1 MRAREGRPGGD
12 AAPALVCLVALAAL
26 VPWAL
31 GGAPL
36 PALRVVGAAALS
48 TAALVAGAGAF
59 RRGVALPAV
68 PLWPLGAF
76 VALALVQLVPLPA
89 ARARRDR
96 ARVARRLAPRGPR
109 GGRSARRGP
118 AARLARPAHDAVGG
132 GARERARSPR
142 RPRRPAPRA
151 RPGGAVAPPARSPP
165 AGSLL
170 AAYAIFARARFG
182 SLLYGSIRVP
192 TVFPFGPFVNKNHFA
207 GWAAM
212 AFPIGAGLAVGL
224 VAAARARGERD
235 WTTGRGAVGVVLC
248 VVAALAMALS
258 VVVSLSRGG
267 AFALVVGALA
277 LAALV
282 VPRAGAGRS
291 ARVLAPAALVCRRPR
306 RRRGRRRARVR
317 ARAAAHAERRLLP
330 ARDVEGLALRLAASS
345 PLVGSGLGAFHD
357 AYPRFKTGYGAER
370 VEHAES
376 EYLETLAETG
386 AAGLACTLA
395 GLFLLLRSAA
405 TGAGAAGRGVAWAV
419 GCGGAA
425 AVVALA
431 AHGLL
436 DFDLRVPSNA
446 ALAALAAAAA
456 AGLAG
461 PRARPM
467 SRPACAALS
476 LGALALLAASAA
488 APPAPSP
495 AARDEL
501 RLAAEAPSPA
511 VRELRLARAEAAAA
525 AALSRRPAD
534 PEPWLLL
541 AYARAARGDRAPPP
555 PWRGTRR
562 ASTRAGPGCAR
573 PSARSRGRPTGRD
586 GAIDLDRGRR
596 GRLGSAHSRWTGRPS
611 GAACR
616 PASAARKRPC
626 RASRPRSPA
635 PRRAEPAAGAGGP
648 AVRPRRPRSASSSSR
663 RRCARCASSCAR
675 RGSRSSRERSTRERL
690 EEEVRALAD
699 QDPLTGLASARRLG
713 DRLGVAVI
721 HAQRYRQ
728 KLAVVQLGLDRFAEV
743 NDKLG
748 RSHGDDLLRSVALA
762 LESTL
767 RQGDTIAR
775 LGGDVFT
782 ILLPGIKRDEDVTVI
797 ADKLRL
803 ALRSPF
809 SIGGHD
815 LLVTASIGIALFPDD
830 GPDTETLLQS
840 ATVAMRRAKER
851 GGDGVGRARAALAR
865 ARRRAPGPR
874 DGAAARARA
883 GRARAVLAAGRRV
896 RDGRDRRDGVAAALA
911 RTRRA
916 S

>member
-12 AAPALVCLVALAAL
+12 AAPALVCLVVLAAL

-36 PALRVVGAAALS
+36 PALRAVGAAALS

-89 ARARRDR
+89 GVHAVIAPGSHAVWHPADP
-96 ARVARRLAPRGPR
+96 VAAAVLGGGPR
-109 GGRSARRGP
+109 PVSLDPRTTLSALALVSGLSLLAVL
-118 AARLARPAHDAVGG
+118 AAPLLARGRAAGRAAGALAAGG
-132 GARERARSPR
+132 F
-142 RPRRPAPRA
+142 
-151 RPGGAVAPPARSPP
+151 
-165 AGSLL
+165 LL
-170 AAYAIFARARFG
+170 AAYAIVARARFG
-182 SLLYGSIRVP
+182 NLLYGSIRVP

-212 AFPIGAGLAVGL
+212 AFPLGAGLAVGL

-291 ARVLAPAALVCRRPR
+291 ARVLAPAALVAGVLAVVVVAVAPES
-306 RRRGRRRARVR
+306 
-317 ARAAAHAERRLLP
+317 AHERLRTLGGASFRLETW
-330 ARDVEGLALRLAASS
+330 RDSARLAASS

-357 AYPRFKTGYGAER
+357 AYPRFKAGYGAER

-386 AAGLACTLA
+386 AAGLACSLA
-395 GLFLLLRSAA
+395 GLFLLLRAAA
-405 TGAGAAGRGVAWAV
+405 TGAGTAGRGVAWAV

-456 AGLAG
+456 ASLAG

-488 APPAPSP
+488 TPPTPSP

-501 RLAAEAPSPA
+501 RLAAEAPSPV

-541 AYARAARGDRAPPP
+541 AYARAARGD
-555 PWRGTRR
+555 
-562 ASTRAGPGCAR
+562 
-573 PSARSRGRPTGRD
+573 
-586 GAIDLDRGRR
+586 
-596 GRLGSAHSRWTGRPS
+596 
-611 GAACR
+611 
-616 PASAARKRPC
+616 
-626 RASRPRSPA
+626 
-635 PRRAEPAAGAGGP
+635 PAAVALARHAEALDPHRPG
-648 AVRPRRPRSASSSSR
+648 VREA
-663 RRCARCASSCAR
+663 
-675 RGSRSSRERSTRERL
+675 
-690 EEEVRALAD
+690 VRALAG
-699 QDPLTGLASARRLG
+699 PA
-713 DRLGVAVI
+713 DR
-721 HAQRYRQ
+721 
-728 KLAVVQLGLDRFAEV
+728 
-743 NDKLG
+743 
-748 RSHGDDLLRSVALA
+748 
-762 LESTL
+762 
-767 RQGDTIAR
+767 
-775 LGGDVFT
+775 
-782 ILLPGIKRDEDVTVI
+782 P
-797 ADKLRL
+797 
-803 ALRSPF
+803 
-809 SIGGHD
+809 
-815 LLVTASIGIALFPDD
+815 
-830 GPDTETLLQS
+830 
-840 ATVAMRRAKER
+840 
-851 GGDGVGRARAALAR
+851 
-865 ARRRAPGPR
+865 
-874 DGAAARARA
+874 
-883 GRARAVLAAGRRV
+883 
-896 RDGRDRRDGVAAALA
+896 
-911 RTRRA
+911 
-916 S
+916 